1 MSDAYA
7 EDGTEEQFTE
17 PMEDQY
23 SDRSFTQ
30 SELDEQES
38 DRSLTLSEL
47 DEREAEA
54 PLEAP
59 LAKKILKM
67 AQPVAQAPGPQ
78 TLNPKP

>member
-1 MSDAYA
+1 MSDADT
-7 EDGTEEQFTE
+7 EDGSEEEFTE
-17 PMEDQY
+17 PTEDQF

-38 DRSLTLSEL
+38 DRSLTQSEL

-59 LAKKILKM
+59 LAKKMVKV